1 MAIIEFLNSKYFKYY
16 IGVHFL
22 LISSLLFAA
31 ILLPE
36 WRNRYILAVILVLI
50 IVIVGIL
57 ILKHYNTKAYKNK
70 LLSYQKAL
78 ESSGIFGT
86 LDNDLTVTHLNEKFK
101 EISNIN
107 RKNKKIKLFE
117 LFPDTVQNKALQ
129 KEIERS
135 IKENNRWNGIIEIE
149 DKKEGRIY
157 TLSTSIYPF
166 YLSRKQN
173 EGYIIFAIDISEHIE
188 LEKKFKEQLYKD
200 HLTGLPNR
208 LKLIEDLKSRDKK
221 ASSMI
226 LIDIDE
232 FGVFNDYFGINHADS
247 LLKKVAE
254 WLKEKLPTKDSK
266 LYKVDSSVF
275 GIFINSY
282 ISYNDLRDYLKLL
295 HSTIKK
301 EKFVFN
307 NENISVSFT
316 LGAALN
322 TDMIFKNAYQILKK
336 AKDQKKPYDIFTF
349 NPSLSVEAKRR
360 IFITK
365 YIKEAI
371 ENDMIFPCFQPIQNV
386 HTGEIEKFES
396 LIRIRTK
403 DGQVKYPN
411 EFVPVA
417 VKTKLYPTLTREM
430 IKKCF
435 ENFHHRFREF
445 SVNISTRDIL
455 NKKTV
460 HYILEQMDHYNVASW
475 VVFEILESDKIE
487 DEEKVYQFVN
497 NVKSLGARI
506 AIDDF
511 GTGYSNFDHL
521 LKLRVD
527 YIKLDGSLIKNID
540 IKDDSEAIVQTIV
553 SFAKSLGIKTIAE
566 FVSNKTIYDKIK
578 SMGIDYAQGYYIGK
592 PAESIEEYLEK
603 ERKRNERD
611 REKNFLG
618 YS

>member
-1 MAIIEFLNSKYFKYY
+1 MVVIEFLNSKYFKLF
-16 IGVHFL
+16 IGINIFL
-22 LISSLLFAA
+22 IVLLLFTA
-31 ILLPE
+31 IFLPSF
-36 WRNRYILAVILVLI
+36 RNAFVLGGALIITVAVI
-50 IVIVGIL
+50 GIL

-86 LDNDLTVTHLNEKFK
+86 LDNNLNITHLNEKFK
-101 EISNIN
+101 EISNVKE
-107 RKNKKIKLFE
+107 KNKKIKLFN
-117 LFPDTVQNKALQ
+117 LFPNSVQNKALQ

-149 DKKEGRIY
+149 DKENGKIY

-166 YLSRKQN
+166 YLSQKQN

-188 LEKKFKEQLYKD
+188 LEKKFKEQLYTD
-200 HLTGLPNR
+200 QLTNLPNR
-208 LKLIEDLKSRDKK
+208 LRLIEDLKRRDKR

-226 LIDIDE
+226 LIDIDD
-232 FGVFNDYFGINHADS
+232 FGIFNDYFGITHADS
-247 LLKKVAE
+247 LLRKMAE

-266 LYKVDSSVF
+266 LYKIDSSVF
-275 GIFINSY
+275 GIFVNSY
-282 ISYNDLRDYLKLL
+282 ISYNELRDYLKLL
-295 HSTIKK
+295 HSSIKK

-307 NENISVSFT
+307 NEKISISFT

-349 NPSLSVEAKRR
+349 NPSLNAEAKKR
-360 IFITK
+360 IYIAK

-371 ENDMIFPCFQPIQNV
+371 EEDNIFPCFQPIQNL
-386 HTGEIEKFES
+386 HTGEIDKFES
-396 LIRIRTK
+396 LVRIKTK
-403 DGQVKYPN
+403 EGEIKYPN

-445 SVNISTRDIL
+445 SVNISTKDIL

-460 HYILEQMDHYNVASW
+460 HYILEQMDNYNVGSW
-475 VVFEILESDKIE
+475 VIFEILESDKLE
-487 DEEKVYQFVN
+487 DEERIYQFVN
-497 NVKSLGARI
+497 SVKALGARI

-511 GTGYSNFDHL
+511 GSGYSNFDHL

-527 YIKLDGSLIKNID
+527 YIKLDGSLIKDID
-540 IKDDSEAIVQTIV
+540 IKDESEAIVQTIV
-553 SFAKSLGIKTIAE
+553 SFSKNLGIKTIAE

-578 SMGIDYAQGYYIGK
+578 KMGVDYAQGYYIGK
-592 PAESIEEYLEK
+592 PTENIDHYLEK
-603 ERKRNERD
+603 EGRRD
-611 REKNFLG
+611 GRIREKTTFE

>member
-1 MAIIEFLNSKYFKYY
+1 MAIINFLNSKYFKLY
-16 IGVHFL
+16 IGINFL
-22 LISSLLFAA
+22 LISLLLFAA
-31 ILLPE
+31 IFYPS
-36 WRNRYILAVILVLI
+36 WRNGYVLVSVLVLI
-50 IVIVGIL
+50 VVIIGVL
-57 ILKHYNTKAYKNK
+57 ILKHYNTKGYKNK

-101 EISNIN
+101 EISNIDV
-107 RKNKKIKLFE
+107 KDKKIKLFE
-117 LFPDTVQNKALQ
+117 LFPDTVRSKALQ
-129 KEIERS
+129 KEIKRS
-135 IKENNRWNGIIEIE
+135 IKDNNRWNGIIEIE
-149 DKKEGRIY
+149 DKKEGKIH

-166 YLSRKQN
+166 YLSKRQN

-188 LEKKFKEQLYKD
+188 LERKFKEQLYKD

-208 LKLIEDLKSRDKK
+208 LRLIEDLKGRDKR

-226 LIDIDE
+226 LIDIDD
-232 FGVFNDYFGINHADS
+232 FGIFNDYFGINHADS
-247 LLKKVAE
+247 LLKKVAG
-254 WLKEKLPTKDSK
+254 WLKERLPTKDSR
-266 LYKVDSSVF
+266 LYKIDSSVF

-295 HSTIKK
+295 HSSIRK
-301 EKFVFN
+301 EEFVFN
-307 NENISVSFT
+307 GEDISVSFT

-349 NPSLSVEAKRR
+349 NPSLSVEAKKR
-360 IFITK
+360 IFIAK
-365 YIKEAI
+365 YIREAI
-371 ENDMIFPCFQPIQNV
+371 ENDRIFPCFQPIQNI

-396 LIRIRTK
+396 LVRIRTG
-403 DGQVKYPN
+403 DGEVKYPN

-445 SVNISTRDIL
+445 SVNLSTKDIL

-460 HYILEQMDHYNVASW
+460 HYILEQMDYYNVGSW

-487 DEEKVYQFVN
+487 DEDRVYQFVN
-497 NVKSLGARI
+497 NVKSLGAKI

-511 GTGYSNFDHL
+511 GSGYSNFDHL

-540 IKDDSEAIVQTIV
+540 IKGDSEAIVKTIV
-553 SFAKSLGIKTIAE
+553 SFAKNLGIKTIAE

-578 SMGIDYAQGYYIGK
+578 SMGIDYAQGYYVGK
-592 PAESIEEYLEK
+592 PTEDIEEYLEK
-603 ERKRNERD
+603 KRVKNERN
-611 REKNFLG
+611 REKDFAG